1 MIETVATM
9 PKREIPAPE
18 PNMTVEIMLERARNM
33 VPILRERAAE
43 ADRQRAVSSQT
54 IEEFRAAGFYRILQA
69 RRFGGYQLGLRAFSD
84 VMIEIS
90 RGCSS
95 SGWVLCL
102 TSAHAY
108 HVTAFPEAG
117 QIEMF
122 GHDGEF
128 RAPLIFAPGG
138 VAEPVDGGYR
148 LRGNWNY
155 NSGGEHANWV
165 ILAAVVPGPSGQAA
179 PSDLVM
185 AAIRRDD
192 YEIVDNWN
200 VMGMRATAS
209 KQAVVSDVFVPASR
223 VISQSGWLR
232 GEAPGY
238 GVHADA
244 FYRSPPMEV
253 FVAELAC
260 ICVGLGEAAI
270 DAFQERIATK
280 INAFPPFEALKHD
293 RNSQRR
299 LGHARARV
307 DTAAAA
313 LDRII
318 NLQMQ
323 TVKQIQAGTHEFSS
337 VDRRRVFMLA
347 QQVER
352 LVSEAVNIVYDASGT
367 SAAQTGQHME
377 RLYRDLATMRTHY
390 IFDLDRSAENWG
402 ALAMGLEEYSAF

>member
-1 MIETVATM
+1 MSNTSIT
-9 PKREIPAPE
+9 APE
-18 PNMTVEIMLERARNM
+18 TPMSADIMLQRARDM
-33 VPILRERAAE
+33 VPVLRARAAE
-43 ADRQRAVSSQT
+43 ADRQRTVSHQT

-69 RRFGGYQLGLRAFSD
+69 RRFGGYQLGLRAFCD

-108 HVTAFPEAG
+108 HVAAFPEAG
-117 QIEMF
+117 QIEVF
-122 GHDGEF
+122 GDDGEF

-138 VAEPVDGGYR
+138 IAVAVDGGYR
-148 LRGNWNY
+148 LHGNWNY

-165 ILAAVVPGPSGQAA
+165 ILAAVVPGATEQAA
-179 PSDLVM
+179 PIDLVM
-185 AAIRRDD
+185 AAIRRED
-192 YEIVDNWN
+192 YDIVDNWN

-209 KQAVVSDVFVPASR
+209 KQAVVSNVFVPASR
-223 VISQSGWLR
+223 MISQIGWLR
-232 GEAPGY
+232 GNAPGY

-253 FVAELAC
+253 FAAELAC
-260 ICVGLGEAAI
+260 VCVGLGEAAI

-280 INAFPPFEALKHD
+280 VNAFPPFEALKHD
-293 RNSQRR
+293 RSSQRR

-323 TVKQIQAGTHEFSS
+323 NVQQIEAGTHEFSS
-337 VDRRRVFMLA
+337 IGRRRVFMLA

-352 LVSEAVNIVYDASGT
+352 LVSEAVNLIYDASGS
-367 SAAQTGQHME
+367 SAAQNGQHME

-390 IFDLDRSAENWG
+390 VFDLDRSAENWG
-402 ALAMGLEEYSAF
+402 AMALGLKEYSPF